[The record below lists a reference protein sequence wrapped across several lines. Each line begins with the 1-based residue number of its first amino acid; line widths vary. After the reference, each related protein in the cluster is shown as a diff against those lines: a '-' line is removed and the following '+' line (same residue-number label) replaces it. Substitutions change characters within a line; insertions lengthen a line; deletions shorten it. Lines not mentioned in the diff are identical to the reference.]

1 MAKPPPPPRKGTPP
15 PRILNK
21 VSSNLDKGK
30 TVDLNFKIDASFK
43 KQFKQAALDRDL
55 TLKKFLMLLFDE
67 YKSK

>member
-1 MAKPPPPPRKGTPP
+1 MAKTPKAPGKGTPP
-15 PRILNK
+15 PIKLNK
-21 VSSNLDKGK
+21 VNSNLDKGK

-55 TLKKFLMLLFDE
+55 TLKKFLILLFDE

>member
-1 MAKPPPPPRKGTPP
+1 MAKTPKAPGKGTPP
-15 PRILNK
+15 PIKLNK
-21 VSSNLDKGK
+21 VNSNLDKGK